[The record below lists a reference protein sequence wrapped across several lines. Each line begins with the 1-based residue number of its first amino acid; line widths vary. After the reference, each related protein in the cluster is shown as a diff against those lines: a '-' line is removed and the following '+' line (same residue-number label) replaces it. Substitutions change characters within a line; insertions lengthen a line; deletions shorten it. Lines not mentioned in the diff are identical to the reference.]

1 MALDLTAQVGVPDGK
16 PDPNREL
23 PDRKVEP
30 EIKTGVEGIGAQL
43 TDDPP
48 GDQLTDDP
56 PEDQQHVQVIG
67 DVHRGGAQGPMP
79 TLDHEK
85 AGEGRVIDETDQA
98 TVLID

>member
-1 MALDLTAQVGVPDGK
+1 MAEAALDLTAQVGVPDGK
-16 PDPNREL
+16 PDPNRES

-48 GDQLTDDP
+48 GDQ
-56 PEDQQHVQVIG
+56 QHVQVIG

-85 AGEGRVIDETDQA
+85 AEEGRVLDETDQV

>member
-1 MALDLTAQVGVPDGK
+1 MAEAALDLTAQVGVPDGK
-16 PDPNREL
+16 

-43 TDDPP
+43 ADDPP
-48 GDQLTDDP
+48 G
-56 PEDQQHVQVIG
+56 DQQHVQVIG

-85 AGEGRVIDETDQA
+85 AEEGRVLDETDQV